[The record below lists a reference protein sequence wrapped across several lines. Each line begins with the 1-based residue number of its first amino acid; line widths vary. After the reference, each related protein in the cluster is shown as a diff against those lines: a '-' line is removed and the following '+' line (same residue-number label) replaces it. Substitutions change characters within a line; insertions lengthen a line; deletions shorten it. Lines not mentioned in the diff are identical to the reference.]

1 MIQLEAQ
8 SEASK
13 TSILVTV
20 SSNQGERKSL
30 AEKIRS
36 RVMRHEIHA
45 DDVENEVSEEQRKCK
60 VTETAPA
67 DFEQEVTITQ
77 SQSTSTGHTADIED
91 L

>member
-1 MIQLEAQ
+1 
-8 SEASK
+8 
-13 TSILVTV
+13 
-20 SSNQGERKSL
+20 
-30 AEKIRS
+30 
-36 RVMRHEIHA
+36 MRHEIHA

-77 SQSTSTGHTADIED
+77 SHSTSTGHTADIED